1 MINPG
6 NKGEWAEIY
15 IFLKLVS
22 EGKVYMAD
30 EKMQRLASVYMK
42 ILRIFRE
49 EKPGEKI
56 EYYIEDPV
64 KIHKNS
70 IDVGP
75 DTSVDDFKRYMV
87 KTWNLIN
94 NSKSGNGL
102 FDEDIALFLESIHIN
117 KLKAPAQSSADF
129 FGGTEDIVMEVEDYR
144 SGIDSI
150 MGFSC
155 KSQFTAEATL
165 FNASGDNT
173 NFRYR
178 ITGNINDRVM
188 NEFNNIYNS
197 VNKTDRITGTVVS
210 TNEVAVARRMKYLK
224 DSGCDLEFVDPVVV
238 TAKRN
243 LIQSGGLE
251 MPRIIGEMLKYYF
264 FKNNGETEYGNVS
277 KAIRYLA
284 DMDPIDYGVDD
295 LEGMYRSK
303 VGHLLYD
310 MFTGMRM
317 ASVWSG
323 KQSVTGGYMCAKK
336 DGDVVAYHANVADE
350 FRDFLVNQL
359 AFETASASRHNY
371 MRIEKEKDDYYI
383 SLNMQL
389 RFAKSE
395 IVKLEFII
403 EKLSNQEKR
412 IQEKL
417 TNALNTLS
425 KRQAAKKTNPVT
437 IQVALENVNNIQ
449 LELERKRQ
457 EIASVEEQKSQ
468 LLDGNGNY

>member
-49 EKPGEKI
+49 ENPGEKV

-70 IDVGP
+70 VDIGP
-75 DTSVDDFKRYMV
+75 DTSVADFELYTR
-87 KTWNLIN
+87 KTWDLIN
-94 NSKSGNGL
+94 NSKMGNGL
-102 FDEDIALFLESIHIN
+102 YDEDIALFLEGIHIN
-117 KLKAPAQSSADF
+117 KLKAPAQSSANF

-178 ITGNINDRVM
+178 IIGNISDTVRI
-188 NEFNNIYNS
+188 EFNNIFNI
-197 VNKTDRITGTVVS
+197 VNKTDRVTGAVVP
-210 TNEVAVARRMKYLK
+210 TNEVAVAKRMKYLK
-224 DSGCDLEFVDPVVV
+224 DSGCDLEFVKPVVE

-251 MPRIIGEMLKYYF
+251 MPQIIGEMLKYYF
-264 FKNNGETEYGNVS
+264 FRNNGETEYENVS

-284 DMDPIDYGVDD
+284 DTDPINYGVDD

-323 KQSVTGGYMCAKK
+323 KQSVTGGYICAKK

-371 MRIEKEKDDYYI
+371 MKIEKENGDYYI
-383 SLNMQL
+383 NLNMQF

-395 IVKLEFII
+395 IAKLELMI
-403 EKLSNQEKR
+403 EKLNNQEKK
-412 IQEKL
+412 IQERFE
-417 TNALNTLS
+417 NALNTLS
-425 KRQAAKKTNPVT
+425 KRQMAKRPNTATIEAAMDKVNA
-437 IQVALENVNNIQ
+437 IQD
-449 LELERKRQ
+449 ELNKKRQ
-457 EIASVEEQKSQ
+457 EIISVEEQKNQ
-468 LLDGNGNY
+468 LLEGNGHY

>member
-30 EKMQRLASVYMK
+30 EKMQRIASVYMK

-70 IDVGP
+70 INVGP

-87 KTWNLIN
+87 KTWDLIN

-102 FDEDIALFLESIHIN
+102 FDEDIALFLEGIHIN

-178 ITGNINDRVM
+178 IIGNINDRVM

-197 VNKTDRITGTVVS
+197 VNKTDRITGKVVS

-224 DSGCDLEFVDPVVV
+224 DLGCNLEFVDPVVV

-264 FKNNGETEYGNVS
+264 FKNNGETEYGNIS

-323 KQSVTGGYMCAKK
+323 KQSVTGGYICAKK

-359 AFETASASRHNY
+359 AFETASVSRHNY
-371 MRIEKEKDDYYI
+371 MRIEKENDDYYI

-403 EKLSNQEKR
+403 EKLSNKEKK
-412 IQEKL
+412 IQGKL
-417 TNALNTLS
+417 ANALNTLS
-425 KRQAAKKTNPVT
+425 KRQAAKTPNSVT
-437 IQVALENVNNIQ
+437 IQVALDNVNNIQ
-449 LELERKRQ
+449 LELERTQQ
-457 EIASVEEQKSQ
+457 EIERVKKQKSQ
-468 LLDGNGNY
+468 LLDGKGNY

>member
-15 IFLKLVS
+15 IFLKLIS
-22 EGKVYMAD
+22 EGKIYMAD
-30 EKMQRLASVYMK
+30 ENMQRLASVYMK
-42 ILRIFRE
+42 ILKIFRE

-56 EYYIEDPV
+56 EYFIQDPI

-70 IDVGP
+70 VDVGP
-75 DTSVDDFKRYMV
+75 DTSVADFELYTK
-87 KTWNLIN
+87 KTWDLIN
-94 NSKSGNGL
+94 NSATGNGL
-102 FDEDIALFLESIHIN
+102 FDEDIALFLEDIHIN
-117 KLKAPAQSSADF
+117 KLKSPAQSSADF

-150 MGFSC
+150 IGFSC

-165 FNASGDNT
+165 FNASGNNT

-178 ITGNINDRVM
+178 ITGNINDVVM
-188 NEFNNIYNS
+188 HEFNNIYNS
-197 VNKTDRITGTVVS
+197 VNKTDRNTGKVVS
-210 TNEVAVARRMKYLK
+210 GNEVAVAKRMKYLK
-224 DSGCDLEFVDPVVV
+224 DSGCGIEFVNTVVK

-251 MPRIIGEMLKYYF
+251 MPRIVGEMLKYYF
-264 FKNNGETEYGNVS
+264 FENNGETEYGNIS

-284 DMDPIDYGVDD
+284 ETDPVNYGVDD

-303 VGHLLYD
+303 VGHLLYN

-317 ASVWSG
+317 GSVWSG
-323 KQSVTGGYMCAKK
+323 KQSVTGGYICAKK
-336 DGDVVAYHANVADE
+336 DGDVVAYHANVADA

-371 MRIEKEKDDYYI
+371 MHIEKENNDYYI
-383 SLNMQL
+383 NLNMQI

-395 IVKLEFII
+395 IAKLEMMI
-403 EKLSNQEKR
+403 EKLNNQERK

-417 TNALNTLS
+417 DNAFNTLS
-425 KRQAAKKTNPVT
+425 KRKAAKKPNAAT
-437 IQVALENVNNIQ
+437 IQTAMDNIKNIQ
-449 LELERKRQ
+449 TELEEKQ
-457 EIASVEEQKSQ
+457 KEIADMEEQKRKLIS
-468 LLDGNGNY
+468 GN

>member
-49 EKPGEKI
+49 EIPGEKI
-56 EYYIEDPV
+56 EYCIEEPV

-70 IDVGP
+70 VDIGP
-75 DTSVDDFKRYMV
+75 DTSVADFELYTR
-87 KTWNLIN
+87 KTWDLIS
-94 NSKSGNGL
+94 NSKTGNGL
-102 FDEDIALFLESIHIN
+102 FDAEIATFLERIHIN
-117 KLKAPAQSSADF
+117 KLKSPAQSSADF

-178 ITGNINDRVM
+178 IVGNINDEIM
-188 NEFNNIYNS
+188 DEFNNIFNI
-197 VNKTDRITGTVVS
+197 VNKIDQTTGETVP
-210 TNEVAVARRMKYLK
+210 TNEVAVAKRMKYLK
-224 DSGCDLEFVDPVVV
+224 DLGCDLEFIAPVVA

-251 MPRIIGEMLKYYF
+251 MPQIVGEMLKYYF
-264 FKNNGETEYGNVS
+264 FMNNGETEYENVS

-284 DMDPIDYGVDD
+284 DTDPINYGVDD

-303 VGHLLYD
+303 VGKLLYD

-323 KQSVTGGYMCAKK
+323 NPSVTGGYICAKK
-336 DGDVVAYHANVADE
+336 DGDVVAYHANVATE
-350 FRDFLVNQL
+350 FRDFLINQL
-359 AFETASASRHNY
+359 GFETSSATRHNY
-371 MRIEKEKDDYYI
+371 MKIEKENEEYFI
-383 SLNMQL
+383 NLNMQY

-395 IVKLEFII
+395 IVKLEIMI
-403 EKLSNQEKR
+403 EKLHNQERK
-412 IQEKL
+412 IQERLEKAINML
-417 TNALNTLS
+417 A
-425 KRQAAKKTNPVT
+425 KRREAKKPNPVT
-437 IQVALENVNNIQ
+437 IQAAIDKINVIE
-449 LELERKRQ
+449 LELIEKQQ
-457 EIASVEEQKSQ
+457 EIASGEEQKRH
-468 LLDGNGNY
+468 LIDGKGAY